1 MTREIIVQVLGI
13 LVLVATVAVTVAAV
27 IAVITG
33 FEPG

>member
-1 MTREIIVQVLGI
+1 MKKETVVQTLG
-13 LVLVATVAVTVAAV
+13 VLVALATLMLTVVAV

>member
-1 MTREIIVQVLGI
+1 MKKETAVQTLG
-13 LVLVATVAVTVAAV
+13 VLVALATFMLTVAAV